1 MEKLFILFLP
11 ITFMFVCSQ
20 ANATNDK
27 AELKE
32 IAESSGKLAIIA
44 DECTESKDTASSS
57 CKKFIKEFNKG
68 SMNKQVKSFGKN
80 IDKYIALDKDLT
92 LSAVTS
98 IGVIS
103 EALSLIL
110 SEKD

>member
-1 MEKLFILFLP
+1 MKKLFILLLP
-11 ITFMFVCSQ
+11 ITFLFVCSQ
-20 ANATNDK
+20 ASATNDK
-27 AELKE
+27 TELKE
-32 IAESSGKLAIIA
+32 LAENSGKLAIIA
-44 DECTESKDTASSS
+44 DECTESEDTASPS

-68 SMNKQVKSFGKN
+68 SINKQLKSFGKN
-80 IDKYIALDKDLT
+80 VDKYIVLDKDLT

-103 EALSLIL
+103 EALSFIL